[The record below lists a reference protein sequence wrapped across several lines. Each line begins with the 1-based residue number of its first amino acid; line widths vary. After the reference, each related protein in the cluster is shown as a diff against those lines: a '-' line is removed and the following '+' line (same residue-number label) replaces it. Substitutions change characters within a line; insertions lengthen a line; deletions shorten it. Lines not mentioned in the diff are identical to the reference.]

1 MARAL
6 GTQVNGEAMEMLAR
20 ICPLSIIGKHKD
32 QLLQIEALL
41 FGQSG
46 LLPTAHSEQ
55 EYLNKL
61 RLEYDFLKNK
71 YTLIPMQ
78 RVQWKFLRMRPTNF
92 PTIRIAQL
100 ARLLFQSQHLFSKL
114 IAAEE
119 VKEIIHLLD
128 VTVSHYWKDHFTF
141 DTEASSP
148 KEKDLENYL
157 SIRS

>member
-1 MARAL
+1 MAERLASKSASILVILKHQKEDWQSVAYQKLARAL

-61 RLEYDFLKNK
+61 RLEYDF
-71 YTLIPMQ
+71 
-78 RVQWKFLRMRPTNF
+78 
-92 PTIRIAQL
+92 
-100 ARLLFQSQHLFSKL
+100 
-114 IAAEE
+114 
-119 VKEIIHLLD
+119 
-128 VTVSHYWKDHFTF
+128 
-141 DTEASSP
+141 
-148 KEKDLENYL
+148 
-157 SIRS
+157 